1 MNGVQQEDEKIAMVT
16 KGEDEEIKVGD
27 KQAEEIQ
34 VEENGENNEEENK
47 AEEEK
52 NEKGEKTK
60 EEADKQGDKGEVDK
74 EVEDRRNPTR
84 LQEDETEIDD
94 MNPANPNQAK
104 WGYSDQEIRE
114 LEGDEIFDQKIN
126 YLILLF

>member
-1 MNGVQQEDEKIAMVT
+1 MVT
-16 KGEDEEIKVGD
+16 KGEEIKVGD

-34 VEENGENNEEENK
+34 MEENGENNEEKNK

-60 EEADKQGDKGEVDK
+60 EEADKQGDKEI
-74 EVEDRRNPTR
+74 EDRRNPTR
-84 LQEDETEIDD
+84 LQEDETEINHQ
-94 MNPANPNQAK
+94 NPADPNQAK

-114 LEGDEIFDQKIN
+114 LEGDEIFD
-126 YLILLF
+126 

>member
-1 MNGVQQEDEKIAMVT
+1 MVT
-16 KGEDEEIKVGD
+16 KGEEIKVGD

-60 EEADKQGDKGEVDK
+60 EEADKQGDDEVDDK
-74 EVEDRRNPTR
+74 RNPTS
-84 LQEDETEIDD
+84 LQEDETEIGDL
-94 MNPANPNQAK
+94 NPADPSQAK
-104 WGYSDQEIRE
+104 WGYSDQEIWE
-114 LEGDEIFDQKIN
+114 LESDKIFELKNI
-126 YLILLF
+126 